1 MARADILLSI
11 VKSGL
16 SGDISTLRKAV
27 EVLVAEEREKK
38 HRILADRLFG
48 LLNGVQPQVHRQTP
62 VTQNGSKDLIF
73 ELNPQK
79 RLSDL
84 ILTNETVSICKN
96 IAEEHHRSDLLKS
109 YALSPR
115 NRILL
120 AGAPGN
126 GKTSLAE
133 AIANELMYPLLVIR
147 YESLIGSYLGE
158 TASRL
163 QKVFDVARTRHCV
176 LFFDEFE
183 TLGKERGD
191 TRETGEIKR
200 VVSTLLLQIDSMPAH
215 TVVIAASN
223 HPELLDRAVWRRFQ
237 VRIELPGP
245 NTEQVLQYLDL
256 FQQRTNFSFKRELL
270 GLVKHLEG
278 INFSEIEEFC
288 TDVLRQAV
296 LQRTQDNPKEV
307 IESRIRELKSKFSI

>member
-27 EVLVAEEREKK
+27 EVLIAEEREKR
-38 HRILADRLFG
+38 HRVLADRLVG
-48 LLNGVQPQVHRQTP
+48 LLNGVQPQFHRQAP
-62 VTQNGSKDLIF
+62 IAQNGSKDLVY

-84 ILTNETVSICKN
+84 ILAEETISICKD

-109 YALSPR
+109 YALAPR

-147 YESLIGSYLGE
+147 YDSLIGSYLGE

-163 QKVFDVARTRHCV
+163 QKVFDVARTRNCV

-200 VVSTLLLQIDSMPAH
+200 VVSSLLLQIDRLPAH

-237 VRIELPGP
+237 VRIELPEP
-245 NTEQVLQYLDL
+245 TPEQVSKYLEF
-256 FQQRTNFSFKRELL
+256 FQDRTHFSFRRELSQL
-270 GLVKHLEG
+270 AKQLVG
-278 INFSEIEEFC
+278 MNFSEIEEFC
-288 TDVLRQAV
+288 TDVLRQSI
-296 LQRTQDNPKEV
+296 LQRQQDKPKQV
-307 IESRIRELKSKFSI
+307 IDSRIKELKSKFSI